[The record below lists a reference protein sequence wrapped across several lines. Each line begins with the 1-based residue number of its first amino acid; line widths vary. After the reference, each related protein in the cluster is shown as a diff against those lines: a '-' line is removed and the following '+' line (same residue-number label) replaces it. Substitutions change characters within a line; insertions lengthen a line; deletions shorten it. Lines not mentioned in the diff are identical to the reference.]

1 MTAEFII
8 GWLATTVAMLLAVPQ
23 IVRLVRTKYNTDGLS
38 LVLWQ
43 ALLTINLSWLVH
55 GCLINAANMV
65 VTNLVGLASTTTI
78 IVMISCAR
86 GLNLAKVVA
95 PGIGGAVALVG
106 VELWLGP
113 AAFGIAA
120 LIPAV
125 ISNSGQTVELAR
137 APRVTGVAPLFLVGG
152 VVNQALWFAWSILAG
167 DPGTMITAPITGVIA
182 LVNLVWWALRK
193 AGMRPLFVRPVPV
206 EASPQTS
213 QVSCET

>member
-1 MTAEFII
+1 MTAEIII
-8 GWLATTVAMLLAVPQ
+8 GWLATAVSMLLAVPQ

-43 ALLTINLSWLVH
+43 ALLTINIAWLVH
-55 GCLINAANMV
+55 GCLINAVNMV
-65 VTNLVGLASTTTI
+65 VTNLVGLLSTVTI
-78 IVMISCAR
+78 LVMISRGR
-86 GLNLAKVVA
+86 GLRLARVVA
-95 PGIGGAVALVG
+95 PGILGAVALVG

-137 APRVTGVAPLFLVGG
+137 APRITGVAPLFLVGG
-152 VVNQALWFAWSILAG
+152 VVNQALWSVWSIFAG

-182 LVNLVWWALRK
+182 IVNLVWWALRK
-193 AGMRPLFVRPVPV
+193 AGLRPLFVRPVPV
-206 EASPQTS
+206 EVAPQTS
-213 QVSCET
+213 QVSCDT